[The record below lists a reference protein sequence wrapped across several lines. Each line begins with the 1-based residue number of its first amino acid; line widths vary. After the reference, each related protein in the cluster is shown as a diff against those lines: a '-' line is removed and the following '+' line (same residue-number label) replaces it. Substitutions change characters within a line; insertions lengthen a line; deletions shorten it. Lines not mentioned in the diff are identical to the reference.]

1 MNVFTTPALD
11 DSELRV
17 IDEIERLRED
27 LRFRVAEPRR
37 WHGRLRRMALAR
49 AIQGSNS
56 IEGYDATIEDVDAI
70 AAGEEPLEASAETAL
85 ALSGYR
91 DAMTYVLQMAA
102 DEHPVLDESQL
113 KALHFM
119 MLKHDLDKHPG
130 QWRPGAI
137 FVRRDETGQ
146 IVYEGPPRD
155 QVPVLV
161 AAMLRQISEG
171 DGPVLVRAAMAHLN
185 LAMIHP
191 FSDGNGRLARC
202 LQTLVLARER
212 IVAPVFAS
220 IEEYLG
226 ENTSAYYD
234 VLARVGEGSWHP
246 ENDARPWIRFC
257 LVAHHRQ
264 TQTHLKR
271 IRRSED
277 LWIRCSAIAAERAL
291 PERVIGALADAA
303 FGFRLRN
310 STYRDL
316 VHITSA
322 EEISELTAS
331 RDLKLLVGEGLL
343 SPVGQTRARH
353 YVATAE
359 MRAVWEA
366 VRTAHAE
373 ESVPDPFATGTE
385 SRPLSGQLTLS
396 SLTDD

>member
-1 MNVFTTPALD
+1 MKVFTAPTLD
-11 DSELRV
+11 PDELRL
-17 IDEIERLRED
+17 IGEIERLRED

-37 WHGRLRRMALAR
+37 WQGRLRRMALAR

-56 IEGYDATIEDVDAI
+56 IEGYDATIEDADAI
-70 AAGEEPLEASAETAL
+70 AAGEEPFDASAETAI

-102 DEHPVLDESQL
+102 DEHAALDESQL

-137 FVRRDETGQ
+137 LVRREETAE
-146 IVYEGPPRD
+146 IVYEGPDRD
-155 QVPVLV
+155 DIPGLV
-161 AAMLRQISEG
+161 TAMLTQIR
-171 DGPVLVRAAMAHLN
+171 DDKGPVLVRAAMAHLN

-220 IEEYLG
+220 IEQYLG
-226 ENTSAYYD
+226 ENTPAYYD
-234 VLARVGEGSWHP
+234 VLARVGRGSWNP
-246 ENDARPWIRFC
+246 ENDSRPWVRFC
-257 LVAHHRQ
+257 LVAHLRQ
-264 TQTHLKR
+264 AQTHLER
-271 IRRSED
+271 VRRSED
-277 LWIRCSAIAAERAL
+277 LWIRCSAIAAERGL
-291 PERVIGALADAA
+291 PERAVGALADAA

-316 VHITSA
+316 VRITSA

-331 RDLKLLVGEGLL
+331 RDLKLLVEQGLL

-353 YVATAE
+353 YVATGGL
-359 MRAVWEA
+359 RSIWQA
-366 VRTAHAE
+366 VRGPHTDE
-373 ESVPDPFATGTE
+373 PGPDPFRTE
-385 SRPLSGQLTLS
+385 VSTLS
-396 SLTDD
+396 DD